1 MPDPGSD
8 PQPAVKGARRRWLT
22 ALLILGAA
30 LGCIVLAYLVITF
43 LQVWQASNDDEARA
57 VDAIV
62 VLGAAQY
69 DGRPSPVLEAR
80 LEHALELYD
89 AGYADLIVTTGANQP
104 GDRFTQG
111 FAGFE
116 YLRNQGVPE
125 DAILVVVDGTDTW
138 EELSATANVLFER
151 DKSSVLLVSDPYHN
165 LRATAIAE
173 EVGLEAYASAA
184 DTPATFR
191 QLLRET
197 AAVSIGRIIGF
208 RRVSN
213 LT

>member
-1 MPDPGSD
+1 M
-8 PQPAVKGARRRWLT
+8 
-22 ALLILGAA
+22 
-30 LGCIVLAYLVITF
+30 
-43 LQVWQASNDDEARA
+43 
-57 VDAIV
+57 

-80 LEHALELYD
+80 LDHALELYR
-89 AGYADLIVTTGANQP
+89 AGHADLIVTTGANQP

-125 DAILVVVDGTDTW
+125 EAILIVVDGTDTW
-138 EELSATANVLFER
+138 EELSATANVLFDR
-151 DKSSVLLVSDPYHN
+151 GKSSVLLVSDPYHN
-165 LRATAIAE
+165 LRARAIAE

-184 DTPATFR
+184 DTASPAR

-197 AAVSIGRIIGF
+197 AAVSVGRIIGF

>member
-1 MPDPGSD
+1 VLVIL
-8 PQPAVKGARRRWLT
+8 AVAF
-22 ALLILGAA
+22 
-30 LGCIVLAYLVITF
+30 GCIAVAYVFITF
-43 LQVWQASNDDEARA
+43 IQVWQASNDDAA
-57 VDAIV
+57 QSVDAIV

-69 DGRPSPVLEAR
+69 DGRPSPILEAR
-80 LEHALELYD
+80 LDHALELYRG
-89 AGYADLIVTTGANQP
+89 GYADLIVTTGANQP

-116 YLRNQGVPE
+116 YLRNEGVPE
-125 DAILVVVDGTDTW
+125 EAILIVVDGTDTW
-138 EELSATANVLFER
+138 EELSATANVLR
-151 DKSSVLLVSDPYHN
+151 QRGKSSVLLVSDPYHN
-165 LRATAIAE
+165 LRAVAVAE

-184 DTPATFR
+184 DTPSSLR

>member
-1 MPDPGSD
+1 MG
-8 PQPAVKGARRRWLT
+8 AVL
-22 ALLILGAA
+22 
-30 LGCIVLAYLVITF
+30 VAYLAITF
-43 LQVWQASNDDEARA
+43 VQVWQAANTDEARP

-80 LEHALELYD
+80 LDHALELYR

-125 DAILVVVDGTDTW
+125 DAILIVVDGTDTW
-138 EELSATANVLFER
+138 EELSATANVLFQR
-151 DKSSVLLVSDPYHN
+151 GKSSVLLVSDPYHN
-165 LRATAIAE
+165 LRAKAIAE

-184 DTPATFR
+184 DTGSSLR

-197 AAVSIGRIIGF
+197 AAVSVGRIIGF